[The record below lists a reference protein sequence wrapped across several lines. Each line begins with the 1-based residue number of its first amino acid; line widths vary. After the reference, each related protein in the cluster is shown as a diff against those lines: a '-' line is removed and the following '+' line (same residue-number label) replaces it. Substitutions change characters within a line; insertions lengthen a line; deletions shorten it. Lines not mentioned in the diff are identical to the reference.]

1 MVEMSWGK
9 KSKKQDQMS
18 IDAIGS
24 AFRFSKTYRGKTE
37 EDEEGLRTKEVG
49 LRTKEVGLRTKEVKL
64 RTKEVGLRTKEVG
77 LKPRR

>member
-1 MVEMSWGK
+1 MEIFYFQNSQTQ
-9 KSKKQDQMS
+9 QDQMS

-37 EDEEGLRTKEVG
+37 EE
-49 LRTKEVGLRTKEVKL
+49 
-64 RTKEVGLRTKEVG
+64 GLRTKEVG

>member
-1 MVEMSWGK
+1 MIGHGTPIKDNTYLSISEK
-9 KSKKQDQMS
+9 DQMS

-37 EDEEGLRTKEVG
+37 EDEEGLRTKEV
-49 LRTKEVGLRTKEVKL
+49 V
-64 RTKEVGLRTKEVG
+64 

>member
-1 MVEMSWGK
+1 
-9 KSKKQDQMS
+9 MS

-24 AFRFSKTYRGKTE
+24 AFRFSKTHRGKTE
-37 EDEEGLRTKEVG
+37 EEG
-49 LRTKEVGLRTKEVKL
+49 L

>member
-1 MVEMSWGK
+1 
-9 KSKKQDQMS
+9 MS

-49 LRTKEVGLRTKEVKL
+49 L
-64 RTKEVGLRTKEVG
+64 
-77 LKPRR
+77 KPRK